1 MSGKAAT
8 ERQTPPTQHV
18 DEPGLRPDVRREA
31 RVRPTPLARY
41 TEKKKAESPGKS
53 RSTQKKKKEL
63 RCLSAGPPVPLSP
76 VPGLD
81 RH

>member
-41 TEKKKAESPGKS
+41 TEKKKAESPRNACSQCEDK
-53 RSTQKKKKEL
+53 RW
-63 RCLSAGPPVPLSP
+63 
-76 VPGLD
+76 GLPQNKTNE
-81 RH
+81 